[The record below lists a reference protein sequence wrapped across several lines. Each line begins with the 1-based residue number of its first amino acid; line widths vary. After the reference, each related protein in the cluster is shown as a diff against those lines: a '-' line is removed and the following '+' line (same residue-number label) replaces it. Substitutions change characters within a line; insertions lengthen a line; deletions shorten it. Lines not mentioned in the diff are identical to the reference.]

1 MAADKE
7 LGSELLKQDN
17 GAGGPPTG
25 PHQTLVAEIA
35 RHERGRVR
43 AWGWAAVIL
52 WLIVGA
58 GLLLVRAA
66 ALFVDYFILP
76 LWRQGGGG
84 YPGTFLITSHIAL
97 LIWPIILCAAALC
110 TVKFIL
116 VSRQATLRQIQAELA
131 GISAEVQ
138 RLVTAEK
145 R

>member
-25 PHQTLVAEIA
+25 SHQALVEEIA

-43 AWGWAAVIL
+43 GWGWAAVIL
-52 WLIVGA
+52 WLVAGIELIVW
-58 GLLLVRAA
+58 RAA
-66 ALFVDYFILP
+66 GGFVTFFIVPQRLREG
-76 LWRQGGGG
+76 LG
-84 YPGTFLITSHIAL
+84 YPNTFAIVAYFDS
-97 LIWPIILCAAALC
+97 LIWPIVLCAAALC

>member
-7 LGSELLKQDN
+7 LGSELLKQDS
-17 GAGGPPTG
+17 GAGGPQAG
-25 PHQTLVAEIA
+25 SHKALVEEIA

-43 AWGWAAVIL
+43 GWGWAAVIL

-66 ALFVDYFILP
+66 TLFVDYFILP
-76 LWRQGGGG
+76 LWREGGGG
-84 YPGTFLITSHIAL
+84 YPNTFFITSHIAL
-97 LIWPIILCAAALC
+97 LIWPIVLCAAALC

-138 RLVTAEK
+138 RLVAAEK